1 MKILFSTMIVAGLL
15 FTLTGCG
22 NEDPS
27 KASIDS
33 ISAETSTEVSNSATQ
48 GQSIFNGEIESISE
62 PDDSTIQ
69 IKVINVKEIK
79 DSENIGSSFTNDG
92 VILNASE
99 EQLKDGKEAFEK
111 GDQIEIVLVENS
123 IMTMSIPPQIP
134 GNSIVEIARIE
145 E

>member
-62 PDDSTIQ
+62 PDDSPIQ

>member
-1 MKILFSTMIVAGLL
+1 M
-15 FTLTGCG
+15 
-22 NEDPS
+22 
-27 KASIDS
+27 
-33 ISAETSTEVSNSATQ
+33 
-48 GQSIFNGEIESISE
+48 
-62 PDDSTIQ
+62 
-69 IKVINVKEIK
+69 INVKEIK
-79 DSENIGSSFTNDG
+79 DPENIGSSFTNDG

-111 GDQIEIVLVENS
+111 GDQIEIILVENS

>member
-1 MKILFSTMIVAGLL
+1 MKILFSTMIAAGLL

-22 NEDPS
+22 NEDSS

-79 DSENIGSSFTNDG
+79 DPENIGSSFTNDG

-111 GDQIEIVLVENS
+111 GDQIEIILVENS
-123 IMTMSIPPQIP
+123 IITMSIPPQIP

>member
-99 EQLKDGKEAFEK
+99 EQLKDGKEAF
-111 GDQIEIVLVENS
+111 
-123 IMTMSIPPQIP
+123 
-134 GNSIVEIARIE
+134 
-145 E
+145 

>member
-111 GDQIEIVLVENS
+111 GDQIEIVVVENS

-134 GNSIVEIARIE
+134 ANSIVELARIE